1 MHVKQMLAPAT
12 MLGTRVATLN
22 GTLTDDGGEV
32 CDVRFQYGTT
42 IAYGTDTAW
51 QPGFVTGNTFS
62 QAISGLT
69 PNTVYHFRAQARNS
83 GGIGSGA
90 DDTFNTH

>member
-1 MHVKQMLAPAT
+1 MHVKQMLAPSS

-22 GTLTDDGGEV
+22 GTLLSDGGEV
-32 CDVRFQYGTT
+32 CEVRFQYGLD
-42 IAYGTDTAW
+42 IGYGTDTAW
-51 QPGFVTGNTFS
+51 QPGKVTSDTFS

-69 PNTVYHFRAQARNS
+69 PRTVYHFRAQARNS

-90 DDTFNTH
+90 DETFDTQ